1 MSKLTD
7 FGKAIRKLRIDYD
20 TNLNELASSI
30 GVSSAFLSAVET
42 GKKPISAELITKITN
57 ALGLTND
64 EEKLLTHAASQS
76 IDNVTVRTNSPEEAE
91 IALMFAR
98 RIQDDTL
105 NMAQL
110 RKILE
115 EN

>member
-105 NMAQL
+105 NMVQL

>member
-1 MSKLTD
+1 ML
-7 FGKAIRKLRIDYD
+7 
-20 TNLNELASSI
+20 
-30 GVSSAFLSAVET
+30 VQLSYQLWKQE
-42 GKKPISAELITKITN
+42 KPISAELITKITN
-57 ALGLTND
+57 ALGLSKA
-64 EEKLLTHAASQS
+64 EENLLTHAASQS
-76 IDNVTVRTNSPEEAE
+76 VDNVTVRTNSPEEAE

>member
-20 TNLNELASSI
+20 TNLNELATSI

-42 GKKPISAELITKITN
+42 GKKPISAELITNITN
-57 ALGLTND
+57 ALGLSKA
-64 EEKLLTHAASQS
+64 EENLLTHAASQS
-76 IDNVTVRTNSPEEAE
+76 VDNVTVRTNSPEEAE

-110 RKILE
+110 GKILE

>member
-20 TNLNELASSI
+20 TNLNELATSI

-57 ALGLTND
+57 ALGLSKA
-64 EEKLLTHAASQS
+64 EENLLTHTASQS
-76 IDNVTVRTNSPEEAE
+76 VDNVTVRTNSPEDAE
-91 IALMFAR
+91 IAFMFAR
-98 RIQDDTL
+98 RIEDDTL

>member
-7 FGKAIRKLRIDYD
+7 FGKTIRKLRIDYD
-20 TNLNELASSI
+20 TNLNELATSI

-57 ALGLTND
+57 ALGLSKA
-64 EEKLLTHAASQS
+64 EENLLTHAASQS
-76 IDNVTVRTNSPEEAE
+76 VDNVTVRTNSPEEAE

>member
-7 FGKAIRKLRIDYD
+7 FGKAIRKIRIDYD

-76 IDNVTVRTNSPEEAE
+76 IDNVTVRTNTPEEAE

-98 RIQDDTL
+98 RIQNDTL
-105 NMAQL
+105 DMAQI

>member
-1 MSKLTD
+1 L
-7 FGKAIRKLRIDYD
+7 
-20 TNLNELASSI
+20 
-30 GVSSAFLSAVET
+30 
-42 GKKPISAELITKITN
+42 LI
-57 ALGLTND
+57 
-64 EEKLLTHAASQS
+64 HAASQS
-76 IDNVTVRTNSPEEAE
+76 VDNVTVRTNSPEEAE

>member
-7 FGKAIRKLRIDYD
+7 FGKAIRKIRIDYD
-20 TNLNELASSI
+20 TNLNALASSI

-42 GKKPISAELITKITN
+42 GKKPVSADLITKITN
-57 ALGLTND
+57 ALGLKKD
-64 EEKLLTHAASQS
+64 EESLLTHAASQS
-76 IDNVTVRTNSPEEAE
+76 VESVVVRPNDAEEAE

-98 RIQDDTL
+98 RLQSNSVDLDAI
-105 NMAQL
+105 

-115 EN
+115 ED

>member
-1 MSKLTD
+1 MEKQLGN
-7 FGKAIRKLRIDYD
+7 FRIDYD
-20 TNLNELASSI
+20 TNLNELATSI

-57 ALGLTND
+57 ALGLSKA
-64 EEKLLTHAASQS
+64 EENLLTHAASQS
-76 IDNVTVRTNSPEEAE
+76 VDNVTVRTNSPEEAE